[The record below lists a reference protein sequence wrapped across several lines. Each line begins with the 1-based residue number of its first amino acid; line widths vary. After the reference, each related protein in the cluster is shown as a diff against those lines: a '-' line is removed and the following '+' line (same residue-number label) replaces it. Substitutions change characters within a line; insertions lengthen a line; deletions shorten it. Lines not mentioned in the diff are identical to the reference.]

1 MDLPVNPLES
11 FRKRN
16 PHLYLGAAGG
26 NPAAKQEQVG
36 CLTAAPSVRI
46 RQDSKPLLNKLEKE
60 WFDILKAG
68 GNVTNLSA
76 QALRFKLANGAWYK
90 CDIVGWVNG
99 RLTGWECKGP
109 SCVKNVD
116 RGILTVKIAAAQWPE
131 VDFYLVWKERGQF
144 RQQHVLP

>member
-1 MDLPVNPLES
+1 MRARLES
-11 FRKRN
+11 GRK
-16 PHLYLGAAGG
+16 PGAVELK
-26 NPAAKQEQVG
+26 PQAAN
-36 CLTAAPSVRI
+36 AAPGVRI
-46 RQDSKPLLNKLEKE
+46 RQDAKPLLNKLEKQ

-68 GNVTNLSA
+68 GSVTNLSA

-109 SCVKNVD
+109 SCMKNVD

-131 VDFYLVWKERGQF
+131 IDFFLVWKDHGEF
-144 RQQHVLP
+144 RQQKVLP